1 MQSVATFLRRFPW
14 VASLVTTIWRIGRPR
29 FSVGVI
35 GVLLNE
41 NHEALIVEHVF
52 HPRTPWGLPGGWVDR
67 SEGLTQT
74 LEREMKEELGLTV
87 SVQTV
92 LIVEIAK
99 HHPYHIDIVYLC
111 DSDTPVGK
119 VSSELLGYQWVGLPG
134 APQLPNLHYRA
145 IQQALALQVRN

>member
-1 MQSVATFLRRFPW
+1 M
-14 VASLVTTIWRIGRPR
+14 GRPR
-29 FSVGVI
+29 FTVGVI

-41 NHEALIVEHVF
+41 DQKALIVEHVF

-74 LEREMKEELGLTV
+74 LEREMKEELGLSV
-87 SVQTV
+87 SVNTV

-99 HHPYHIDIVYLC
+99 QHPYHIDVVFLC

-119 VSSELLGYQWVGLPG
+119 ISSELLSYKWINLPE
-134 APQLPNLHYRA
+134 APHLPNLHYRA
-145 IQQALALQVRN
+145 IQQALELQVRN